1 MPIKVVYVEQ
11 PLTWYGTSMAR
22 VLLRRAYIK
31 SVFDTL
37 PDFQLMA
44 QAYGIKSYKFDN
56 PETIDQDL
64 EVIKEDVPMFIEVD
78 ISRKE
83 HVLPIVPAGKSNH
96 ENVGGEVQ
104 CVEC

>member
-1 MPIKVVYVEQ
+1 
-11 PLTWYGTSMAR
+11 
-22 VLLRRAYIK
+22 
-31 SVFDTL
+31 
-37 PDFQLMA
+37 MA

-83 HVLPIVPAGKSNH
+83 HVCQLFQLVRVIMKCW
-96 ENVGGEVQ
+96 GEVQ